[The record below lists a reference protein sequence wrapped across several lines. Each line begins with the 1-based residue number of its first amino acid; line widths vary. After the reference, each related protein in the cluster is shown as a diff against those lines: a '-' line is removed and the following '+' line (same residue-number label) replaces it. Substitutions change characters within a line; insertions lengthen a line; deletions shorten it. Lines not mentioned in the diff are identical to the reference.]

1 MIITRSLISE
11 IGHAAQITGRIEA
24 PEAELQA
31 YIIIIIIIIII
42 IDIYIAHI
50 AEASKRLETE
60 GRVEMT

>member
-1 MIITRSLISE
+1 M
-11 IGHAAQITGRIEA
+11 
-24 PEAELQA
+24 
-31 YIIIIIIIIII
+31 IIIII